1 MNPVHGG
8 LQLQDS
14 AEAELIRA
22 SGKLA
27 TQSWQRLSDFLSCL
41 VRGQFQARHE
51 GLSLGVGTLSLV
63 AMGGGDALGVVER
76 RHRPLELPGLGQCG
90 AEAGIKPRE
99 RRVIMR
105 QQRCRAIEEIHC
117 PEHVVAVMR
126 GTTSRLEVGG
136 GPSRKRAR
144 LSFGGPQFT
153 QIPDGPFEVVA
164 EDLRARGGRF
174 PAHVLEPVGESVM
187 QFGPE

>member
-76 RHRPLELPGLGQCG
+76 RHSPLKLPGFGQCG
-90 AEAGIKPRE
+90 AEAGIKPRQ

-105 QQRCRAIEEIHC
+105 QQRRRANEEIHC

-126 GTTSRLEVGG
+126 STTSCLEVGG
-136 GPSRKRAR
+136 GPSRERAR
-144 LSFGGPQFT
+144 PSFGRSQFT
-153 QIPDGPFEVVA
+153 
-164 EDLRARGGRF
+164 
-174 PAHVLEPVGESVM
+174 
-187 QFGPE
+187 